1 MRGATLSASDGEG
14 SRLLASS
21 VIPGE
26 QPVLWSGVFSVDGG
40 ESNTELLVFDISPD
54 VRGQTDSDPD
64 FYTSEQNLGGTAKTL
79 KPKAVLFR
87 QNNMT
92 SVLAVRHKAWM
103 VFFIGTADGQ
113 LIKLAVDRNY
123 RTACPTVL
131 YRVDDD
137 RKVFPR
143 IHLDQVD
150 QKHVYVPF
158 RNQVERVAVAKC
170 STYKDVQECW
180 SAQDPHCV
188 WCVPQ
193 KSCTFADDCKDSD
206 WLSIPDEWQQQMVSH
221 RVEKDSSGQITL
233 SIQTHVIVGQNPS
246 NFACYFSATSIELCS
261 RNSPPPQF
269 PQCTCILSSGVLPA
283 DGLLVIVKMRLGETH
298 LSEQL
303 EVTNCSGI
311 SGPPS
316 SVLCQ
321 QCIKAGCGWSKSG
334 CSWANEGEGND
345 SVCQKM
351 DFGKNF
357 SRPEISS
364 ITPSVVSF
372 HGRNHATLS
381 GRNLREVSG
390 VRIQGDLD
398 CTPQ

>member
-1 MRGATLSASDGEG
+1 
-14 SRLLASS
+14 
-21 VIPGE
+21 
-26 QPVLWSGVFSVDGG
+26 
-40 ESNTELLVFDISPD
+40 
-54 VRGQTDSDPD
+54 
-64 FYTSEQNLGGTAKTL
+64 
-79 KPKAVLFR
+79 
-87 QNNMT
+87 
-92 SVLAVRHKAWM
+92 
-103 VFFIGTADGQ
+103 
-113 LIKLAVDRNY
+113 
-123 RTACPTVL
+123 
-131 YRVDDD
+131 
-137 RKVFPR
+137 
-143 IHLDQVD
+143 
-150 QKHVYVPF
+150 
-158 RNQVERVAVAKC
+158 
-170 STYKDVQECW
+170 
-180 SAQDPHCV
+180 
-188 WCVPQ
+188 
-193 KSCTFADDCKDSD
+193 
-206 WLSIPDEWQQQMVSH
+206 MVSH
-221 RVEKDSSGQITL
+221 RVEKDSSGQIAL
-233 SIQTHVIVGQNPS
+233 SIQTHVTVGQNPS
-246 NFACYFSATSIELCS
+246 KFACHFSATSIELCS

-269 PQCTCILSSGVLPA
+269 PQCTCILSNGALPP
-283 DGLLVIVKMRLGETH
+283 DGLLVEVKIRLGKAH

-311 SGPPS
+311 SGPLS

-398 CTPQ
+398 CTPQESPVWNNTGTSLTFHIPSTDIKGVVKVCVLLPDGSCHGNTKITYRSAPSCTDIKPSSTWISGKRKITLMGSHLEFVEGIVHSHAPQEVRLPTDSSNEVRL